1 MKRLAFFALILS
13 FVLVGI
19 VLGQTDAE
27 PTFTL
32 IQEIGKLRPQGI
44 EYDPNFDQ
52 LALTNLDGSLI
63 LADASTLATRHT
75 LYQQGFYSG
84 YKFSHDGR
92 YLALAID
99 RRVEV
104 WDTQAGTLNI
114 TLEPESVLSLTGAL
128 TFSDNDQL
136 LLFDSVVPAPASL
149 RRSENDTSILP
160 WMWDLP
166 SARRERNSTLPG
178 GAESYPFFG
187 FRNGLIIG
195 PNNALIGALPGRLQ
209 VIDGRSKDLTVE
221 NELVMN
227 RLETDPMDI
236 WRSLRDDFLYVRPNG
251 QNNLVQVNTADGS
264 SLDLP
269 LGQELGYRDLA
280 TMQGFQLSK
289 LARIIGEPDSVSEN
303 PLLRLIFG
311 DDYQDYQGYEA
322 TTVTLLDILEP
333 VTVGREQMGMLVYT
347 FHPDEGYGV
356 MEFIRPVD
364 IVDMA
369 LDPEGNHLMV
379 RRASGLQPIELYD
392 LNTGL
397 LEHTYFPAE
406 PDAKGGQTFAF
417 NQDGSAILSD
427 FQRFDTATGSDV
439 LLEPDYTRSFEQYFF
454 SQDSRQIITLNGSD
468 WRVWDIATGEVIQR
482 ETLNLRGNIVDSSPD
497 ARRYLTEYTTDAGEV
512 FEIVEVGSDQ
522 RPNITIPTLPGRSFD
537 AIVPSDDWQ
546 NYLVVYSATPS
557 SSHYPGNEVALY
569 NIERGQL
576 QFLAGDDLPPPDGR
590 SYAWLDNTTAVISSS
605 APSGSQPQRIYGL
618 DYDASGV
625 PACLVQT
632 YPQAWQSFIPLWEQ
646 FNHTMNADSLGR
658 LTQRLCAALPT
669 DPQDLTT
676 ILTPTPRANYLSES
690 TAVPLGIAG
699 VPTCLTR
706 AFPREALAYAE
717 AWRQMS
723 AGLDDKAKAD
733 LETEVCEGLIT
744 SLYQVDATPTTD
756 PNQFNPATA
765 TPIDS
770 GPITVDSGF
779 EQRLKVMLVDIN
791 TGERQIGSYIPP
803 TKDTSR
809 PLDLILTAFQREKKF
824 YPSGNVQLSPDG
836 NLLAM
841 NDESGFIDIY
851 RLAAPYE
858 SLIAAAT
865 STAASGQEA
874 TPRTISLAPT
884 TTPPFEYAGQA
895 RPTLTPTITPTAPP
909 MAEATTTLAEN
920 GKVEDICPAETLYDV
935 SNPPPQYVASGR
947 IFTPADTSI
956 SNGRGMMVLNPATG
970 TVTYDDALPIC
981 LAQGGCRL
989 SFDQNWMLN
998 QSDTI
1003 SVMHPDGSDAT
1014 ALFDT
1019 VESPDWPQQFDWLG
1033 LNTLEYRYSGFLPD
1047 KYRGP
1052 VTLARHFDPISGVE
1066 TEPFVPPAAPTVNNL
1081 PTNALALQPLVE
1093 QYWLVSTDS
1102 GDGSSQK
1109 YYIYDRQTGTA
1120 TYFARMSGGLNYQW
1134 HPLGESLYYQYP
1146 NDRRWFRFNTATG
1159 QHEVMGALP
1168 DGLWSR
1174 DGRYRVRWGA
1184 SLSDAEYRDHIE
1196 QKELLPKIS
1205 IWDSQTGLTRRYCV
1219 PETGTQNFSEPF
1231 LWSPDNRYLTF
1242 TIPLSPE
1249 GDTFPVLYT
1258 PTPQDPTPTPLP
1270 TETAIPLETQYQ
1282 YQKPRTLVLDTQTGS
1297 ITILTDDVNT
1307 PTIWTGE
1314 AQ

>member
-52 LALTNLDGSLI
+52 FALTNLDGSLV
-63 LADASTLATRHT
+63 LTDAATLATRHT

-84 YKFSHDGR
+84 YTFSHDGR

-104 WDTQAGTLNI
+104 WDTQTGTLNV
-114 TLEPESVLSLTGAL
+114 TLEPEGVLSLVGTL
-128 TFSDNDQL
+128 TFSDDDQL
-136 LLFDSVVPAPASL
+136 LLFDSLVPAPATL

-166 SARRERNSTLPG
+166 SARHERNSTLPG
-178 GAESYPFFG
+178 GTEAYPFFG
-187 FRNGLIIG
+187 FRNGLVIG
-195 PNNALIGALPGRLQ
+195 PNNALIAALPGRLQ
-209 VIDGRSKDLTVE
+209 VIDGRSKDLPVE

-236 WRSLRDDFLYVRPNG
+236 WRSLRDDFLYVRSNG
-251 QNNLVQVNTADGS
+251 QNNLLQVNTADGS
-264 SLDLP
+264 ALDLP
-269 LGQELGYRDLA
+269 LGQDLGYRDLA

-289 LARIIGEPDSVSEN
+289 LARIIGQPDSVGGN
-303 PLLRLIFG
+303 PLLSLIFG
-311 DDYQDYQGYEA
+311 EDYQDYQGYQPI
-322 TTVTLLDILEP
+322 TVTLLDILEP
-333 VTVGREQMGMLVYT
+333 VTVGREQMGLLVYT
-347 FHPDEGYGV
+347 FYPDRGYGV
-356 MEFIRPVD
+356 MEFVRPVD

-369 LDPEGNHLMV
+369 LHPENNQLMV
-379 RRASGLQPIELYD
+379 RRASGLQPIELYN
-392 LNTGL
+392 LNSGL

-406 PDAKGGQTFAF
+406 PDVEGRQTFAF
-417 NQDGSAILSD
+417 NRDGRTILTD
-427 FQRFDTATGSDV
+427 FQRFDSATGSDV
-439 LLEPDYTRSFEQYFF
+439 LLEPDYTGSFEQYFF

-468 WRVWDIATGEVIQR
+468 WRVWDIATGAVIQR
-482 ETLNLRGNIVDSSPD
+482 ETLNLRGSIVDSSPD
-497 ARRYLTEYTTDAGEV
+497 ARRYLTQFSTEAGEV
-512 FEIVEVGSDQ
+512 FEIVEVGNDQ
-522 RPNITIPTLPGRSFD
+522 RPSITIPTLPGRSFD

-557 SSHYPGNEVALY
+557 TSHYPGNEVAIY
-569 NIERGQL
+569 NMERGQL

-590 SYAWLDNTTAVISSS
+590 AYAWLDNTTTVISSS
-605 APSGSQPQRIYGL
+605 APSGSQPERIYGL

-625 PACLVQT
+625 PACLVQA
-632 YPQAWQSFIPLWEQ
+632 YPQAWQTFVPLWEQ
-646 FNHTMNADSLGR
+646 FNHYMNADSLGR
-658 LTQRLCAALPT
+658 LTQRLCAAPPT
-669 DPQDLTT
+669 NPQDLTT
-676 ILTPTPRANYLSES
+676 ILTPTPRATYVSES
-690 TAVPLGIAG
+690 TPIPLGIAG
-699 VPTCLTR
+699 VPTCLTN

-744 SLYQVDATPTTD
+744 SLYQVNATPTTD
-756 PNQFNPATA
+756 PNQFNPATP

-779 EQRLKVMLVDIN
+779 DQRLEVMLVDIE
-791 TGERQIGSYIPP
+791 TGERQIGSYFPP
-803 TKDTSR
+803 TQDTSR
-809 PLDLILTAFQREKKF
+809 PLDLIVEAFQREKRF
-824 YPSGNVQLSPDG
+824 YPGGNVQLSPDG
-836 NLLAM
+836 TMLAM

-851 RLAAPYE
+851 RLPVPYE
-858 SLIAAAT
+858 SMMAAAT
-865 STAASGQEA
+865 TTAVVEQGEA
-874 TPRTISLAPT
+874 PRTISLPPT
-884 TTPPFEYAGQA
+884 ATPPFEYAGQA
-895 RPTLTPTITPTAPP
+895 RPTLTPTITPTPP
-909 MAEATTTLAEN
+909 PIAEATTTLAEN
-920 GKVEDICPAETLYDV
+920 GQVEDICPAETLYDV
-935 SNPPPQYVASGR
+935 SSPPPEYVASGR
-947 IFTPADTSI
+947 MFTLPDNATFK
-956 SNGRGMMVLNPATG
+956 GRGMMVLNPATG

-998 QSDTI
+998 QSDSI
-1003 SVMHPDGSDAT
+1003 MVMRPDGSDAT
-1014 ALFDT
+1014 LLFDT
-1019 VESPDWPQQFDWLG
+1019 VEYPDWPQQFDWLG
-1033 LNTLEYRYSGFLPD
+1033 LNTLEYRYNGWLPET
-1047 KYRGP
+1047 YRDP
-1052 VTLARHFDPISGVE
+1052 VTLARRFDPTDGVE
-1066 TEPFVPPAAPTVNNL
+1066 TEPFQPPAAPIINNL
-1081 PTNALALQPLVE
+1081 PTNALALQPVIE
-1093 QYWLVSTDS
+1093 RYWLVSTDS
-1102 GDGSSQK
+1102 GNGVSQK
-1109 YYIYDRQTGTA
+1109 YYMVDRQTDTA
-1120 TYFARMSGGLNYQW
+1120 TYFARVSGGLNFQW

-1146 NDRRWFRFNTATG
+1146 TDARWYRFDPATG
-1159 QHEVMGALP
+1159 QHEVMDTLP

-1184 SLSDAEYRDHIE
+1184 SLTDEEYHERIE
-1196 QKELLPKIS
+1196 QKEPLPKIS
-1205 IWDSQTGLTRRYCV
+1205 IWDSQTGLTRRYCI

-1231 LWSPDNRYLTF
+1231 LWSPDNRYLAF
-1242 TIPLSPE
+1242 RISLSPE

-1270 TETAIPLETQYQ
+1270 TPTGIPLETQYQ

-1307 PTIWTGE
+1307 PMVWTGE
-1314 AQ
+1314 AR